1 MAILNS
7 LPKKINLATKDTNGL
22 MSASD
27 KIAVDKIN
35 RIEADVAEKMNRT
48 DKIKSSQ
55 LDVSNDAVK
64 IQPNNLSS
72 AVKSMMTGKTPVSP
86 EIALKSL
93 ITDYYADNSVTF
105 DKRTPVG
112 SVAVISSDNFCDFDT
127 TRDDEVILSIPG
139 NYTVYFGND
148 KKEVTNTPETL
159 NITKGEVTVITYNKT
174 EGFECYTTAIKEQDF
189 IVGVFDGTNVSMFN
203 GRYTVNGSVVV
214 GDQSLHG
221 SAVKDFSLD
230 SRKLA
235 IQHGTILSD
244 VTKAP
249 YLNVNFTSKF
259 IEVVKSFDVNIADQY
274 VMTVKAS
281 QECSIPTNTSN
292 KDYLYIYYDLGAAKL
307 NALWSSNDINKTIL
321 NNNEKLVLL
330 GVIYNK
336 ERAVGLNDKFI
347 STNSVSLK
355 NKRIEY
361 TNIFSGQVVIDLF
374 NKKIT
379 ASNLNAFVDNT
390 LVGLLEQATQTINLS
405 VDVINN
411 IINSGVSYTLAA
423 SRVDFDSNSYRLV
436 FDKTENIDKSGL
448 DLLVLTSIKKYTLS
462 YNKDNIIVIN
472 DSGNVVKSNNIISTG
487 YLMPIDDKTV
497 AVELST
503 ELSEG
508 NLKLVSMTVPGTSV
522 IDPATNTVYEIT
534 KAVKYETVIENLHGL
549 YSVLF
554 NTETN
559 AIEIVSHKNRIDT
572 KTYVS
577 LGFLYELSDSS
588 TYTGIGDIVSHV
600 TLNANRPSNYTS
612 YEGPDP
618 DKGYDWSNNRL
629 VLPTDIYLLTDTEY
643 SFYCQN
649 MSMNKY
655 VDNDYINYEI
665 ALPTV
670 AISTENVLG
679 IHSVV
684 EGTYETRIVGK
695 FKGNNNCL
703 FKDVNIHFEKPKA
716 KELTVLCI
724 GDDTVDMN
732 MPAYIK
738 TYLSSYGYTPTMLGT
753 VKNSINTNGYGL
765 KNLPE
770 EYAEGHKGWRFTDI
784 VGRTKRTNG
793 TPYYVNNN
801 PLLKN
806 SKFNFDNYMTS
817 NGYDKVDVVVISAGL
832 NDITGYHTAG
842 AIEEI
847 EKLTIY
853 QLIEQLPNMYKEMI
867 TNIHEYDSNI
877 KIIINPTM
885 IKGIDDDFNRKS
897 LMLTEALVYDLKDIQ
912 NVFFVPGYLSQP
924 LFAGANK
931 ESTSDYPVSSDINN
945 TKLGTVVN
953 SSNINGMA
961 QSNLAFMIT
970 SGIIAV
976 TK

>member
-1 MAILNS
+1 M
-7 LPKKINLATKDTNGL
+7 
-22 MSASD
+22 
-27 KIAVDKIN
+27 
-35 RIEADVAEKMNRT
+35 
-48 DKIKSSQ
+48 
-55 LDVSNDAVK
+55 
-64 IQPNNLSS
+64 
-72 AVKSMMTGKTPVSP
+72 
-86 EIALKSL
+86 
-93 ITDYYADNSVTF
+93 
-105 DKRTPVG
+105 
-112 SVAVISSDNFCDFDT
+112 
-127 TRDDEVILSIPG
+127 
-139 NYTVYFGND
+139 
-148 KKEVTNTPETL
+148 
-159 NITKGEVTVITYNKT
+159 
-174 EGFECYTTAIKEQDF
+174 
-189 IVGVFDGTNVSMFN
+189 
-203 GRYTVNGSVVV
+203 
-214 GDQSLHG
+214 
-221 SAVKDFSLD
+221 
-230 SRKLA
+230 
-235 IQHGTILSD
+235 
-244 VTKAP
+244 
-249 YLNVNFTSKF
+249 NFTSKF

-390 LVGLLEQATQTINLS
+390 LVSLLEQATQTINLS
-405 VDVINN
+405 TDVINN

-448 DLLVLTSIKKYTLS
+448 DLLVLASIKKYTLS

-549 YSVLF
+549 YAVLF

-559 AIEIVSHKNRIDT
+559 AVEIVSHKNRIDT

-618 DKGYDWSNNRL
+618 DKGYDWANNRL

-770 EYAEGHKGWRFTDI
+770 EYGEGHKGWRFTDFM
-784 VGRTKRTNG
+784 GKTKRKDG
-793 TPYYVNNN
+793 SVYYVDNN
-801 PLLKN
+801 PFMKN
-806 SKFNFDNYMTS
+806 SKFNFANYMTS

-832 NDITGYHTAG
+832 NDITGYHTAA
-842 AIEEI
+842 AIENI
-847 EKLTIY
+847 ENLTIY
-853 QLIEQLPNMYKEMI
+853 QLIEQLPNLYKEMI
-867 TNIHEYDSNI
+867 SNIHEYDSNI

-912 NVFFVPGYLSQP
+912 NVFFVPGYLGQP
-924 LFAGANK
+924 LFAGTNK
-931 ESTSDYPVSSDINN
+931 ESTSSYPVSSDINN
-945 TKLGTVVN
+945 TKLGAVVN

-970 SGIIAV
+970 SSIIAV